1 MRPHRTL
8 LFAALSIAA
17 CAGAE
22 KSPNGRFD
30 GGAAGSSGNSPCGPC
45 PADYACVVATCVQR
59 ATEFPSPL
67 AMEISPV
74 MSANPQAALTE
85 FPSISVEDRVFK
97 TTASLA
103 VAAVFDTPS
112 GTLFPSTANAIVN
125 VPSLIPGRP
134 LLAFEATIVPVVP
147 TQDTTA
153 VALTVPSSAATGAGM
168 LGLIPLPPADQT
180 IPPHW
185 YAFSAPTGTTTLSIP
200 TNNQIF
206 GALVDAFGNPKT
218 GYTARAFLDGTLV
231 SNVAAL
237 NGDGTFGLHVPA
249 AVSGNVSVE
258 LAPAAS
264 ADPWF
269 TFNTMPLGEPNK
281 NLGMVAL
288 PTYQVPQSVVFMV
301 RGTAGEPV
309 RGAALRASTI
319 LAPDTSTPVPAG
331 VTRFWQSTTTGANG
345 NANVSL
351 IPGVNQ
357 TPRLYD
363 VSVVPPPGSLYASK
377 CVPQQPILGGGDT
390 ATIALELRPVLWGT
404 VSSVKGT
411 PLAGVTV
418 TARRD
423 PMLAK
428 VCAATGPTEF
438 STTTGDTGSF
448 SLPVDPGVYQ
458 LDFVPAARSPAPRI
472 SEFKVPVTATANL
485 PHTVQLPEPYL
496 IEGDVVDAVEM
507 PLRNATI
514 RIFKPLCDKTEGCTL
529 SPILRAETQSDDQGH
544 FRAIVALLSTN

>member
-1 MRPHRTL
+1 VSPHRQL

-17 CAGAE
+17 CAGAA
-22 KSPNGRFD
+22 KSPSSGFD
-30 GGAAGSSGNSPCGPC
+30 GGAAGSSGSSRCGPC

-59 ATEFPSPL
+59 ASEFPSPL
-67 AMEISPV
+67 AMEISPA
-74 MSANPQAALTE
+74 MRANPQAALTE
-85 FPSISVEDRVFK
+85 LPSLSAEDRVFR
-97 TTASLA
+97 TTGSLA
-103 VAAVFDTPS
+103 VDAAFDTPG
-112 GTLFPSTANAIVN
+112 GTVFPPTANAILN
-125 VPSLIPGRP
+125 VSSLIPGRP
-134 LLAFEATIVPVVP
+134 ILTFEATIRPG
-147 TQDTTA
+147 TTA
-153 VALTVPSSAATGAGM
+153 AALTVPSSAAGT
-168 LGLIPLPPADQT
+168 LGLIPLPPADQMS
-180 IPPHW
+180 PPYW
-185 YAFSAPTGTTTLSIP
+185 FPFSAQAGTTTLSLP
-200 TNNQIF
+200 SSNQLF
-206 GALVDAFGNPKT
+206 GKLADAFGTAKT

-231 SNVAAL
+231 SNVTAL
-237 NGDGTFGLHVPA
+237 KADGTFGLFVPA
-249 AVSGNVSVE
+249 AVSGDVSVE

-264 ADPWF
+264 TDPWF
-269 TFNTMPLGEPNK
+269 TFDKTPLGVPNK
-281 NLGMVAL
+281 NLGTVIL
-288 PTYQVPQSVVFMV
+288 PTYQVPQAVVFMV
-301 RGTAGEPV
+301 RGNAGEPV
-309 RGAALRASTI
+309 NGAALRASTI
-319 LAPDTSTPVPAG
+319 LAPDTSTAAPPG

-390 ATIALELRPVLWGT
+390 ATIAVELRPVLWGT

-448 SLPVDPGVYQ
+448 SLPVDPGSYQ
-458 LDFVPAARSPAPRI
+458 LDFVPAPGSPAPRV
-472 SEFKVPVTATANL
+472 SEFKVPVTATATL
-485 PHTVQLPEPYL
+485 PHAVQLPEPYL
-496 IEGDVVDAVEM
+496 IEGDVLDAGGM
-507 PLRNATI
+507 PLENATI
-514 RIFKPLCDKTEGCTL
+514 RIFKPLCDKTEACTL
-529 SPILRAETQSDDQGH
+529 SPILRAETQSDKAGH